1 MHQGM
6 MWSGDL
12 ALVNSIDA
20 EAINGEHFDIVIIG
34 SGFGSSFFL
43 FQALKKSGLRILV
56 IERGRHNSWEW
67 QVEHQDNSNI
77 DHNTTFS
84 GSSDKPWNFTIG
96 LGGGTNCWFGQA
108 NRLHPT
114 DFRLKTLY
122 GVGQDWPVDYDEME
136 PWYAQAET
144 IMSISG
150 DPELSA
156 IFPRSTP
163 YPQPPHRMS
172 AADRVMKQ
180 AQPDMHFVMPTAR
193 ARVATETRPA
203 CCCSMRCNLCPSNA
217 KFTVNNSMLPIYQ
230 HPNVSVCLES
240 TALRFN
246 GGGNSIQSLVFENR
260 GKEHEVKAD
269 LFVLG
274 ANSIHSPAILMQ
286 SDMGGGLTGR
296 GLHEG
301 YGIGVEA
308 YVDGLDNF
316 DGSTI
321 TTGVNYSLYDG
332 PFRSESGSA
341 MIAFE
346 NRWPFGLRPE
356 KGRWRQIVPLTIVIE
371 ELPDAESRVLP
382 GKKPDIPEVI
392 YNGPSDYA
400 LKGVERVMA
409 ALPQILSPLPVE
421 EIFLRNRRRT
431 ESHHQGTLRM
441 GRDAATSVV
450 DEHQIHHRW
459 RNLVAVGASVFP
471 TCTSS
476 GPSLTAAALSL
487 RAADHIL

>member
-1 MHQGM
+1 M
-6 MWSGDL
+6 
-12 ALVNSIDA
+12 VNVVRADTV
-20 EAINGEHFDIVIIG
+20 NGEHFDIVIIG

-43 FQALKKSGLRILV
+43 HEAVKNPDRRILV
-56 IERGRHNSWEW
+56 VERGRHNSWEW
-67 QVEHQDNSNI
+67 QIEHRDNSDI
-77 DHNTTFS
+77 DHDSTFTTR
-84 GSSDKPWNFTIG
+84 SDKPWNFTIG

-122 GVGQDWPVDYDEME
+122 GVAQDWPVDYDEME
-136 PWYAQAET
+136 PWYAQAES

-150 DPELSA
+150 DPELSS

-172 AADRVMKQ
+172 AADRLMKN
-180 AQPDMHFVMPTAR
+180 AQPDMHFSMPTAR

-203 CCCSMRCNLCPSNA
+203 CCCSMRCNLCPANA
-217 KFTVNNSMLPIYQ
+217 KFTVNNSLLHIYQ
-230 HPNVSVCLES
+230 RPNVSVCLQS
-240 TALRFN
+240 TALHFRGGGHSVQSLIFEN
-246 GGGNSIQSLVFENR
+246 GG
-260 GKEHEVKAD
+260 KEYSVHAD

-274 ANSIHSPAILMQ
+274 ANSIHAPAILMQ
-286 SDMGGGLTGR
+286 SDMGGGPTGR

-321 TTGVNYSLYDG
+321 TTGVNYSQYDG
-332 PFRSESGSA
+332 AFRSESGGA
-341 MIAFE
+341 MISFE

-371 ELPDAESRVLP
+371 ELPEPNNRVQP
-382 GKKPDIPEVI
+382 GNKPDIPEVMFK
-392 YNGPSDYA
+392 GPSDYA
-400 LKGVERVMA
+400 RRGEERVMA
-409 ALPQILSPLPVE
+409 ALPRILAPLPVE
-421 EIFLRNRRRT
+421 EIFFRNRRRT

-441 GRDAATSVV
+441 GRDPANSVV

-487 RAADHIL
+487 RAASHIL

>member
-1 MHQGM
+1 M
-6 MWSGDL
+6 
-12 ALVNSIDA
+12 VNFTRADA
-20 EAINGEHFDIVIIG
+20 VSGEHFDIVIVG

-43 FQALKKSGLRILV
+43 HEAIKKPNRRILV
-56 IERGRHNSWEW
+56 IERGGHNSWEW
-67 QVEHQDNSNI
+67 QIEHHDNSDI
-77 DHNTTFS
+77 DHETTFTS
-84 GSSDKPWNFTIG
+84 HDDKPWNFTIG

-122 GVGQDWPVDYDEME
+122 GVGQDWPVDYDGME
-136 PWYAQAET
+136 PWYTQAEE

-150 DPELSA
+150 DPELSS
-156 IFPRSTP
+156 IFPRSKP

-172 AADRVMKQ
+172 AADRLMKQ
-180 AQPDMHFVMPTAR
+180 AQPDMHFSMPTAR

-203 CCCSMRCNLCPSNA
+203 CCCSMRCNLCPANA
-217 KFTVNNSMLPIYQ
+217 KFTVNNSLLHLYQ
-230 HPNVSVCLES
+230 HPNVKVCLRS
-240 TALRFN
+240 TALHFK
-246 GGGNSIQSLVFENR
+246 GGGNSVQSLVFENG
-260 GKEHEVKAD
+260 GKEYSVRAD

-286 SDMGGGLTGR
+286 SDMGGGLTGH

-321 TTGVNYSLYDG
+321 TTGVNYSQYDG
-332 PFRSESGSA
+332 SFRSRSGGA
-341 MIAFE
+341 MISFE

-371 ELPDAESRVLP
+371 ELPESGNRVVP
-382 GKKPDIPEVI
+382 GKKADRPEVI
-392 YNGPSDYA
+392 FKGPSDYA
-400 LKGVERVMA
+400 LEGEKRVMA
-409 ALPQILSPLPVE
+409 ALPEILAPLPVE
-421 EIFLRNRRRT
+421 EIFFRNRRRT

-441 GRDAATSVV
+441 GSDPASSVV
-450 DEHQIHHRW
+450 DAHQVHHRW
-459 RNLVAVGASVFP
+459 RNLVAVGTSVFP

-487 RAADHIL
+487 RAANHLL